1 MRALT
6 IALVFVLM
14 PVSGA
19 MRLHAQESAVA
30 RTLLAQVDD
39 LRKQKK
45 EAEALETADRA
56 MALAAE
62 MNDRVTEVDAGIKA
76 GRILYSMAR
85 YADSQQRYERVRATV
100 AGLNDR
106 GREGSVMHGLGNAAW
121 GLGRRADA
129 RTLYRQAIGLYRE
142 AKMTREALR
151 STHGLLLLLDDPDE
165 HQKLAAA
172 AIEEAVATKDIDAEG
187 LLRQVAGDEA
197 LNRGRYSDAYQ
208 QFQRAREI
216 AETLGDK
223 KQLALV
229 QTSAGRLYRAH
240 GDVDQA
246 IELYRSALAI
256 QEEVGDAFGRVQS
269 LNAIGSSFAR
279 LGRLEEAL
287 AYFNRATEVA
297 APLKSPRLDRF
308 LLGSRASVLGSMGQ
322 HAQALPL
329 LLASIEGEE
338 NGYVRALRRR
348 SIATAYLRLG
358 DPAAALDH
366 AEMEIAATREAKY
379 LDELPRGLIL
389 RAQIRETL
397 GDVDGAVADAREA
410 ADLIE
415 EMRRNLVPS
424 DYLKRG
430 FADWNQLVHGV
441 NIAIATRR
449 GDANAAFMAAE
460 QGRARAFLDLLAVRN
475 ELRKARTAVSSA
487 PAAPLAPQPQ
497 AARLTARDRVDSPM
511 AAVTPSMERL
521 AATAA
526 RLRSTILSYWV
537 GETATFLWVMTPDGQ
552 VRVRRINV
560 DQSELERLVAQ
571 TLPAPPTAEPRP
583 ATTTIAARGPG
594 LELPAAPLAALR
606 RLHTLLIEPAAAI
619 LPASGRVTIVPHGPL
634 FRLSFAGLTDKRG
647 KYFIERYAVHY
658 VPSLAVLEFTAQAA
672 SRPRRSGY
680 VLVADPAPMPSLLD
694 SLDGRPRPLPK
705 LPGSR
710 REARAIAALLPPA
723 ETTVLDG
730 GRATEADVAAALGGK
745 RVLHLATHGIIR
757 DSEPLASFI
766 AVGESGRDAAH
777 DGRLTAA
784 ELYDV
789 EIDSDLVVL
798 SACRS
803 ADGTVSGDGVFGL
816 TRALLSGGAPSVIA
830 SAWAAADEP
839 TAELMPDFYKSWLG
853 TGATVESLRQAQ
865 LSLIRKLRAGRV
877 QAQTPLG
884 RITLREHPLF
894 WAGFMLIGEP
904 Q

>member
-1 MRALT
+1 MRALLV
-6 IALVFVLM
+6 ALVFVLM
-14 PVSGA
+14 PISGA
-19 MRLHAQESAVA
+19 IRLHAQESAAA

-39 LRKQKK
+39 LRKEKK

-56 MALAAE
+56 MNLAAE
-62 MNDRVTEVDAGIKA
+62 MNDRVTEVDAAIKA
-76 GRILYSMAR
+76 GRILYSMGR
-85 YADSQQRYERVRATV
+85 FADSQQRYERVRATV

-121 GLGRRADA
+121 GVGRRADA
-129 RTLYRQAIGLYRE
+129 RTFYRQAIGFYRE
-142 AKMTREALR
+142 ANMTREALR

-165 HQKLAAA
+165 HQKVAAA
-172 AIEEAVATKDIDAEG
+172 AIEEAVATKDSDVEG

-197 LNRGRYSDAYQ
+197 LNRGRYADAYQ

-216 AETLGDK
+216 AESRDDK

-229 QTSAGRLYRAH
+229 QTSAGRVYRAH
-240 GDVDQA
+240 GDIEQA

-256 QEEVGDAFGRVQS
+256 QEEIGDTIGRVQS
-269 LNAIGSSFAR
+269 LNAIGSSLAR
-279 LGRLEEAL
+279 LGRHEEAL
-287 AYFNRATEVA
+287 GYFNRATEVA
-297 APLKSPRLDRF
+297 APLKSPRIDRL
-308 LLGSRASVLGSMGQ
+308 LLGARASVLSSLGQ

-329 LLASIEGEE
+329 LLASLDGEE
-338 NGYVRALRRR
+338 SVYVRALRRR
-348 SIATAYLRLG
+348 NIAATYLRLG
-358 DPAAALDH
+358 DPAAALDQ

-379 LDELPRGLIL
+379 LDELPRALVL

-397 GDVDGAVADAREA
+397 GDIDGAVADAREA
-410 ADLIE
+410 AALIE

-430 FADWNQLVHGV
+430 FAEWNQLVHGV
-441 NIAIATRR
+441 NIAIAARR
-449 GDANAAFMAAE
+449 GDTNAAFMAAE

-475 ELRKARTAVSSA
+475 ELRKARAAVSGA
-487 PAAPLAPQPQ
+487 PPAPQPQ
-497 AARLTARDRVDSPM
+497 AAGLTARDRADSPM

-560 DQSELERLVAQ
+560 DPSELERLVAQ
-571 TLPAPPTAEPRP
+571 TLPPGAPVEPRP
-583 ATTTIAARGPG
+583 ATTMLAARGPG
-594 LELPAAPLAALR
+594 LELPSAPLAALR

-619 LPASGRVTIVPHGPL
+619 LPPSGRLTIVPHGPL

-647 KYFIERYAVHY
+647 KYLIERYAVHY
-658 VPSLAVLEFTAQAA
+658 VPSLAVLEFTGQAA

-680 VLVADPAPMPSLLD
+680 VLVADPAPMPSVID

-710 REARAIAALLPPA
+710 REARAIAALLPPG

-730 GRATEADVAAALGGK
+730 GRATEPDVAAALRGK

-766 AVGESGRDAAH
+766 AVGESGRDAAR

-789 EIDSDLVVL
+789 DIDSDLVVL

-803 ADGTVSGDGVFGL
+803 ADGAVSGDGVFGL
-816 TRALLSGGAPSVIA
+816 TRALLSGGTPSVIA

-839 TAELMPDFYKSWLG
+839 TAELMPDFYKAWLG